1 MARRGGRSL
10 STYVARR
17 AGALGDVGEVERT
30 ILLVEAAG
38 LSSRDFRGR
47 DLVAAVER
55 RRRANGS
62 IAGYVSYTAF
72 GVLALRAAGAPAG
85 AKTIGWLLSA
95 RNADGGFGVA
105 PASASDSDMTGAV
118 LQALAAVG
126 RAGQPGRARR
136 GGVAA
141 RQPER
146 RRRLRRSS
154 AAAAR
159 TPSPRATRSR
169 DCWPLARAARRCP
182 ARSATCAACSA
193 RDGSVAYS
201 TASTQTPV
209 WVTAQALMA
218 FERAP
223 LPLAAVPRA
232 PRKRRRAAGGAAPA
246 AAAPAGPGADKPA
259 TKKEPP
265 ATADDVD
272 EALTPESGLTETE
285 GAPAPAP
292 SAGGLKLDRAG
303 GEASEEGGPARLADR
318 RGPGRDRA
326 RALPRAPPFAAPSLR
341 LTQIVRNTGT
351 LPEACPIP
359 SGARSSRTRS
369 SGRSATR
376 SSPAPTSPGRSCPP
390 SARWR
395 PSWA

>member
-10 STYVARR
+10 SAYVARR

-126 RAGQPGRARR
+126 RRAGPVARGAAAWLRANQNDDGGFGQFRGRSSNAQSTSYAIQ
-136 GGVAA
+136 GLLAA
-141 RQPER
+141 RAGGATLSR
-146 RRRLRRSS
+146 ALGYLRGLQRS
-154 AAAAR
+154 
-159 TPSPRATRSR
+159 
-169 DCWPLARAARRCP
+169 
-182 ARSATCAACSA
+182 
-193 RDGSVAYS
+193 DGSVAYS
-201 TASTQTPV
+201 AASTQTPV

-246 AAAPAGPGADKPA
+246 AAAPAAPGADEPA
-259 TKKEPP
+259 AKKEPP

-272 EALTPESGLTETE
+272 EALTPESGVTEAE
-285 GAPAPAP
+285 AAPAPAP
-292 SAGGLKLDRAG
+292 SEGGLKLDRAG
-303 GEASEEGGPARLADR
+303 GEASGEGGPAGWLIAAALAATALGLFLVRRRLPR
-318 RGPGRDRA
+318 RG
-326 RALPRAPPFAAPSLR
+326 
-341 LTQIVRNTGT
+341 
-351 LPEACPIP
+351 
-359 SGARSSRTRS
+359 
-369 SGRSATR
+369 SA
-376 SSPAPTSPGRSCPP
+376 
-390 SARWR
+390 
-395 PSWA
+395 